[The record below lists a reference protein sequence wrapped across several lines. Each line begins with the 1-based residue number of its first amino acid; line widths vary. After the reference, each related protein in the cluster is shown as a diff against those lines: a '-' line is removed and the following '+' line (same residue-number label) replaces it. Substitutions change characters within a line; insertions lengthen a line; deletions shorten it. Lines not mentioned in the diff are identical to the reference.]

1 MNDAAAAAVPSLAGG
16 AQELVLLTTQSMR
29 ARRHPRAVLGVWAWE
44 SVLALLASWPAAALV
59 RSVYGSDPRGDAPL
73 WAPGGHALLDFV
85 LHEQHGVRAAT
96 TGATLVLV
104 VGAVAGLVPM
114 AALMTSLAYA
124 TRERRA
130 AGFVRCVS
138 EGLRLFRP
146 MLVLLVV
153 AGLAQGFV
161 VGIGAGIGA
170 LVESSAHAGMGEARA
185 DQLQGLVLAL
195 FLLAASAVGVAHD
208 LARAAVVR
216 FDVPGVRAV
225 VLGVRTLRLS
235 PLPLWWSWAW
245 RALASVAPVVAVA
258 GVAGRLG
265 ARGGAALFFLFV
277 LHQSVVLARVAFRAS
292 WLAKALRAVDGA
304 LRRVR
309 DAEPQ
314 RAASER

>member
-1 MNDAAAAAVPSLAGG
+1 MNDTAAVAP
-16 AQELVLLTTQSMR
+16 QELVLLTTSSMR
-29 ARRHPRAVLGVWAWE
+29 ARRHPRAVLAVWAWE
-44 SVLALLASWPAAALV
+44 SGLALLASWPAASIV
-59 RSVYGSDPRGDAPL
+59 RAAYGSDPRGDAPL
-73 WAPGGHALLDFV
+73 WAPGGHALLDF
-85 LHEQHGVRAAT
+85 LLREQHGLRAAM
-96 TGATLVLV
+96 TGASLVLV

-114 AALMTSLAYA
+114 AALMTSLAFA

-146 MLVLLVV
+146 MLVLLIV
-153 AGLAQGFV
+153 ALAAQGLV
-161 VGIGAGIGA
+161 VGVGAGAGS
-170 LVESSAHAGMGEARA
+170 LVESWAHAGMGEARA
-185 DQLQGLVLAL
+185 GQIHGLVLAL

-216 FDVPGVRAV
+216 FGVSGARAV
-225 VLGVRTLRLS
+225 VLGARTLRLS

-245 RALASVAPVVAVA
+245 RALAAVAPVVAVA
-258 GVAGRLG
+258 SVAGRLG
-265 ARGGAALFFLFV
+265 ERSAGALFFVFV

-309 DAEPQ
+309 DVAPQ
-314 RAASER
+314 VAASDL

>member
-1 MNDAAAAAVPSLAGG
+1 LNDAAAPRD
-16 AQELVLLTTQSMR
+16 LVLLTTPSMR
-29 ARRHPRAVLGVWAWE
+29 ARRHPRAVLAVWAWE
-44 SVLALLASWPAAALV
+44 TALALLASWPAASIV
-59 RSVYGSDPRGDAPL
+59 RAAYGSDPRGDAPL
-73 WAPGGHALLDFV
+73 WAPGGHALLDF
-85 LHEQHGVRAAT
+85 LLREHHGLRAAT
-96 TGATLVLV
+96 TAASIVLV

-114 AALMTSLAYA
+114 AALMTSLAFA

-146 MLVLLVV
+146 MLVLLVAATV
-153 AGLAQGFV
+153 AQALV
-161 VGIGAGIGA
+161 VGVGAGIGSI
-170 LVESSAHAGMGEARA
+170 VESWAHTGMGEARA
-185 DQLQGLVLAL
+185 EQLQGLVLAL

-216 FDVPGVRAV
+216 FDVSGPRAV
-225 VLGVRTLRLS
+225 MLGARTLRLS

-245 RALASVAPVVAVA
+245 RALAAVAPVLAVA
-258 GVAGRLG
+258 AVADRLE
-265 ARGGAALFFLFV
+265 ARGAAAIFFLFV

-309 DAEPQ
+309 DVALQP
-314 RAASER
+314 AASDR